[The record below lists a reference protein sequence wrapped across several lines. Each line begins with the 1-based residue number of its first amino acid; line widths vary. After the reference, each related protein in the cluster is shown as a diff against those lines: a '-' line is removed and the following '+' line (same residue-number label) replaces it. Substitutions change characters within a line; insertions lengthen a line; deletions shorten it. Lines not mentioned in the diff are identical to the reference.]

1 MEHLEQLTKVLRYAG
16 LNLTPQILGVVL
28 DPNVTKLIHTLDTKL
43 KATPNLSLDV
53 IDVIVAD
60 IQAAAEATAKAEQ
73 EAAPKKAAPKKAK
86 LDKV

>member
-28 DPNVTKLIHTLDTKL
+28 DENVTNLIKTLDARL
-43 KATPNLSLDV
+43 KEGELTFET

-60 IQAAAEATAKAEQ
+60 IQAAAEAAAEP
-73 EAAPKKAAPKKAK
+73 EAAPKKVAK
-86 LDKV
+86 LDKA